1 MERDE
6 IQMPTISHVR
16 DSINI
21 PMDVQEYQTFVEENL
36 SLIYRYMYSKVR
48 NREDAEDL
56 TSQIFLK
63 VVSKI
68 DLSHSRQ
75 RVQQW
80 LFLIARTTIADYW
93 RDHYRHP
100 SSSLDELLETGWEVT
115 MREEPIAT
123 NSYAADRV
131 QRILHALPQRYRE
144 VLHCRFLL
152 NLSIKDTASRM
163 GVTEANVK
171 VLQFRAL
178 KRAADLE
185 QVVIDEPYC
194 NCLP

>member
-1 MERDE
+1 
-6 IQMPTISHVR
+6 
-16 DSINI
+16 
-21 PMDVQEYQTFVEENL
+21 
-36 SLIYRYMYSKVR
+36 
-48 NREDAEDL
+48 
-56 TSQIFLK
+56 
-63 VVSKI
+63 
-68 DLSHSRQ
+68 
-75 RVQQW
+75 
-80 LFLIARTTIADYW
+80 
-93 RDHYRHP
+93 
-100 SSSLDELLETGWEVT
+100 
-115 MREEPIAT
+115 MREEAIAT

-131 QRILHALPQRYRE
+131 QRLLRALPQRYRE

-152 NLSIKDTASRM
+152 NLSIRETASRM